1 VINIEC
7 RTFASMAMNNIYIA
21 LLHHPVKNRNGD
33 IVTTAVTNL
42 DVHDIARA
50 ARTYGVKGFYIITP
64 FEQQQEFAGKILN
77 HWKCG
82 YGAAYNPWRKK
93 AFDIADV
100 TDTLEHAIDK
110 IKMREGTE
118 KVITVA
124 TGASLE
130 KRCIRHKELAEKIS
144 CDTDA
149 YLFLF
154 GTGWGIADDVLESAD
169 FFIEPIKGPSDYN
182 HLSVRSAVS
191 IILDRLF
198 GKR

>member
-1 VINIEC
+1 MDNV
-7 RTFASMAMNNIYIA
+7 YIA
-21 LLHHPVKNRNGD
+21 LLHHPVNNRNGE

-50 ARTYGVKGFYIITP
+50 AKTYGVKGFYIITP
-64 FEQQQEFAGKILN
+64 LEQQQEFARKILN
-77 HWKCG
+77 HWKSG

-100 TDTLEHAIDK
+100 SDSLEHAIDNIK
-110 IKMREGTE
+110 ILE
-118 KVITVA
+118 KTGEVKTVA

-130 KRCIRHKELAEKIS
+130 NRCIRHEELAEKIS
-144 CDTDA
+144 LGTEV
-149 YLFLF
+149 YLLLF
-154 GTGWGIADDVLESAD
+154 GTGWGIADKVLESAD